1 MDRSVGVRKNSK
13 TWFLLVDNIF
23 ALRLLGGETILGRV
37 TTSRFSNKTIITEP
51 QLCVVEVSD
60 GKMEISLAPWNP
72 WAREY
77 RFEINNRNIVTMFK
91 VRPNLEQNYKVAT
104 GNK

>member
-1 MDRSVGVRKNSK
+1 MD
-13 TWFLLVDNIF
+13 DIY
-23 ALRLLGGETILGRV
+23 ALRLLDGDTILGRV
-37 TTSRFSNKTIITEP
+37 TTSLFSNKTVIVEP
-51 QLCVVEVSD
+51 QLCIVEVAD
-60 GKMEISLAPWNP
+60 GKMEITLAPWNP

>member
-1 MDRSVGVRKNSK
+1 
-13 TWFLLVDNIF
+13 VDNIY
-23 ALRLLGGETILGRV
+23 ALRLIGGDTILGRV
-37 TTSRFSNKTIITEP
+37 ATSHFSKKVIIQEP
-51 QLCVVEVSD
+51 QLCIVEVTD
-60 GKMEISLAPWNP
+60 GKMEISLAPWMP

-77 RFEINNRNIVTMFK
+77 RFEINQSNIITQFK

>member
-1 MDRSVGVRKNSK
+1 
-13 TWFLLVDNIF
+13 
-23 ALRLLGGETILGRV
+23 
-37 TTSRFSNKTIITEP
+37 
-51 QLCVVEVSD
+51 VEVTD